1 MACAPI
7 FNELYPQLGNH
18 GSRVALDGPAV
29 LQPCQRSKLAGAPKT
44 LLPQHDAAAPILA
57 DEVERILAD
66 IDPDYGYFAIE
77 FLGHGVLLCLRCPGQ
92 RARKGT
98 GDEDAAIE
106 AAAKEFKIAEALRID
121 SLP

>member
-1 MACAPI
+1 MPI
-7 FNELYPQLGNH
+7 RQG
-18 GSRVALDGPAV
+18 
-29 LQPCQRSKLAGAPKT
+29 CKLASRASTWPRDH

-92 RARKGT
+92 RASL
-98 GDEDAAIE
+98 AAVE
-106 AAAKEFKIAEALRID
+106 R
-121 SLP
+121 